1 MMESIFGIKTEEF
14 EVLNGKIFAEYVIE
28 YHIND
33 CFSIKNLDG
42 FYSKHQLLFQK
53 YSSRIQQMNLVL
65 IDSYFP
71 LILADVA
78 LETFF
83 KKVNTFREYVKS
95 NRAVISIENVNDE
108 DYLKYKFSNFIHQM
122 LYTEISS
129 KNVCKGE
136 LNTKKVFCL
145 RNSFGELEFYSIFE
159 YSKLEDLLF
168 DKLKIEI
175 DLLKSSI
182 AGQHVKMNFIIKLE

>member
-1 MMESIFGIKTEEF
+1 MESIFGVKTEEF
-14 EVLNGKIFAEYVIE
+14 ELLKGKIFAEYLIE
-28 YHIND
+28 YYIND
-33 CFSIKNLDG
+33 CFNVKNLDG

-53 YSSRIQQMNLVL
+53 FTSRIQQMNLVL

-71 LILADVA
+71 LIIADVA
-78 LETFF
+78 LEAFF
-83 KKVNTFREYVKS
+83 KKIISFREYVKS
-95 NRAVISIENVNDE
+95 NRSVISIESLNDE
-108 DYLKYKFSNFIHQM
+108 DYLKYKFSNFIYQM

-129 KNVCKGE
+129 ENVCKGE

-145 RNSFGELEFYSIFE
+145 KNSFGELEFYSIFE
-159 YSKLEDLLF
+159 YNKLEDLLF

-182 AGQHVKMNFIIKLE
+182 EEKHVKLNFSIKFE